1 MDELLSR
8 HLKNRD
14 IVFLVDNAETMKSYW
29 GEASFLLETLL
40 LKVEGLDEDGIDLLF
55 TSGKKK
61 VEGRQFHG
69 KLRKVLQSDPF
80 MAAMKSPEAKPIENF
95 HTDIVKP
102 LSEIFGTYLEM
113 AKRSQRE
120 KWRKR
125 PPISRKLTLFI
136 LTDGMWTGT
145 KRKGDVDELILLFVE
160 KLRNELGDLN
170 QRSFTI
176 QFIQF
181 GNDPEATRHLQDL
194 DNNLKHEGIPD
205 IIDTEHSTGDVMKML
220 LGSFTA
226 EFDELDD
233 EDEELR
239 NKPLSEDRNQSFDT
253 FLATGESNRYSGLY
267 TDTSATPSSPRSS
280 TSFSPSGLTSGS
292 LGLAFR
298 QGTVRQAFRNIPSK
312 NLPL

>member
-1 MDELLSR
+1 MEEREQSGFLVKKHKDELLSR

-14 IVFLVDNAETMKSYW
+14 IVSSKFFSFGFAIVANFCEVFLVDNAETMKSYW

-194 DNNLKHEGIPD
+194 DNNLKHEGIP
-205 IIDTEHSTGDVMKML
+205 
-220 LGSFTA
+220 
-226 EFDELDD
+226 
-233 EDEELR
+233 
-239 NKPLSEDRNQSFDT
+239 
-253 FLATGESNRYSGLY
+253 
-267 TDTSATPSSPRSS
+267 
-280 TSFSPSGLTSGS
+280 
-292 LGLAFR
+292 
-298 QGTVRQAFRNIPSK
+298 
-312 NLPL
+312 